1 MASKF
6 KFVDH
11 TADIAVDAE
20 ADTIEELFII
30 SAQAWKESVFGESII
45 EEKEKKKIDIAERD
59 TELLLVKFL
68 DELNFLFQA
77 KKWACGSIKEI
88 IIKKNKEWYLSALIL
103 GELFKEK
110 KHSVNAEIKAVTF
123 HQLEIRNI
131 SGKYSTRIVFDI

>member
-1 MASKF
+1 
-6 KFVDH
+6 
-11 TADIAVDAE
+11 
-20 ADTIEELFII
+20 
-30 SAQAWKESVFGESII
+30 
-45 EEKEKKKIDIAERD
+45 
-59 TELLLVKFL
+59 
-68 DELNFLFQA
+68 
-77 KKWACGSIKEI
+77 WACGSIKEI